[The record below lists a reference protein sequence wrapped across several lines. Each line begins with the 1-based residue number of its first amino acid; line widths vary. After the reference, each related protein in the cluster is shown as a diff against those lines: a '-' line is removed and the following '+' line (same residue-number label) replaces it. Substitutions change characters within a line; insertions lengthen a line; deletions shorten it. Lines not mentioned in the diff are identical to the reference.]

1 MIRIQRF
8 IEDLKQRQWLE
19 VLELPEWQ
27 LQRARYIRPG
37 EYEYE
42 LGYAHEQDRAFE
54 QGHEYADEQQSDD
67 RQEDET
73 GQVHQEAG
81 QALQQSL
88 NPLNSTQGTTYF
100 LSKRVQ
106 IPETWQ
112 GHTIGFVFEAGG
124 EGLLK
129 VNRVPYHGLDRNHTF
144 VPLPR
149 ERVGISPQLEIELY
163 DPIPEPHDPL
173 NRQAVIQPPIQGI
186 RAALVHVNQPLQSLM
201 YSIMV
206 LSESLQAL
214 PEKGLKRIT
223 LVRAVHQVMD
233 EMYHDPVRWQDGVW
247 LRELE
252 QRIAQTVE
260 REDPEQHRSGFMHLV
275 GQSHID
281 VAWLWPVR
289 ETVRKSSRTFST
301 MCTLMDTYPDFVYSQ
316 SQPQLYAFVKEH
328 YPELYERVKA
338 RIAEGRWELVGG
350 MWVEPDLNIPSGES
364 LVRQILYGQQFYQSE
379 FGKRSNIE
387 WLPDTFGYCASLPQ
401 ILRLADIPYFMTT
414 KLNWNDTN
422 VFPYDLFD
430 WVGIDGTSV
439 LSYLNHGVNEHTRPK
454 DVHEHWQSYKQK
466 DVHAEQMLLYGH
478 GDGGGGVTNEMVEF
492 AERSHLMAGQPISQF
507 STAAAFF
514 EGIAAS
520 QPILPKWHGDLY
532 LELHRGTYT
541 THARNKRSNRK
552 AEVLYREAEIWSQWD
567 HDHGR
572 MLERKEVLD
581 EGWKLIML
589 NQFHDIIPGTSIPEV
604 YVTSAE
610 EYKKVFALG
619 NEVLQDTLGVIT
631 DNITTDEVLGVP
643 YVIFNSLGWE
653 RSEVICIAGDTDWD
667 GLAAYDRYGN
677 RLISEV
683 EREEQENRVR
693 LHVHVPSIPAF
704 GYITIW
710 LREAEEEMLR
720 AEVGEAELEAE
731 AKEEVERYSKEEIA
745 VTVEQGADSALGAT
759 GEGDITVGKRT
770 TNAVL
775 EVCSAIQKTAK
786 FEQIPACWETEFY
799 LLEFNDLG
807 EITRWYDKTVER
819 EWLKPG
825 DRANEWQFF
834 HDKPTYW
841 DAWDIDPRFE
851 AQRAGAVQLIS
862 REVIQ
867 RGSVQD
873 VLRFRWK
880 LNDSEIS
887 QDVILSHHQRRVDFK
902 TRVDWNESHKLL
914 KVAFPVDLVASKAT
928 YEIPFGALERATHN
942 NTSWERAQF
951 EVCGHR
957 WADLSEGNSGFSLL
971 NDCKYGYDIKD
982 CMIRLSLLRAPKWP
996 DIQADQGKH
1005 EFTYSV
1011 LPHAGDWRQANV
1023 VQCAMELNHPVQ
1035 VVASTPH
1042 AGVKPSEHSWVQFH
1056 SEHIILDTI
1065 KVSEDGTGTVLRFYE
1080 STGGRETVKVQWN
1093 EPNVSASIIN
1103 LLEDELAP
1111 LVCQGG
1117 AFKLTF
1123 KPYEIKSVK
1132 LVPSKGQHNSSNLM
1146 GGTT

>member
-8 IEDLKQRQWLE
+8 IEDLKQQQWLE
-19 VLELPEWQ
+19 VIELPEWQ
-27 LQRARYIRPG
+27 MQRARYIRPG

-42 LGYAHEQDRAFE
+42 QEYAPEQGYAYGQERASEQE
-54 QGHEYADEQQSDD
+54 GHEAIQ
-67 RQEDET
+67 
-73 GQVHQEAG
+73 H
-81 QALQQSL
+81 SL
-88 NPLNSTQGTTYF
+88 NPLNSAHGTTYF

-112 GHTIGFVFEAGG
+112 GEAIGFIFEAGG
-124 EGLLK
+124 EGLMK
-129 VNRVPYHGLDRNHTF
+129 VNGVPYHGLDRNHTF

-214 PEKGLKRIT
+214 PEKDLKRTT

-233 EMYHDPVRWQDGVW
+233 EMYHDPGRWQDGVW
-247 LRELE
+247 LHELE
-252 QRIAQTVE
+252 LRIAQIVE

-422 VFPYDLFD
+422 VFPYDLFE

-478 GDGGGGVTNEMVEF
+478 GDGGGGVTSEMVEF

-507 STAAAFF
+507 NTAGAFF

-520 QPILPKWHGDLY
+520 KPTLPKWHGDLY

-567 HDHGR
+567 QNHGR
-572 MLERKEVLD
+572 MLDHKEVLD

-604 YVTSAE
+604 YVTSTE
-610 EYKKVFALG
+610 EYTKVFALG
-619 NEVLQDTLGVIT
+619 DEVLQDSLDALT
-631 DNITTDEVLGVP
+631 DNIKTDEVPGKP
-643 YVIFNSLGWE
+643 YVVFNSLGWE
-653 RSEVICIAGDTDWD
+653 RNEVICISGDADLA

-677 RLISEV
+677 CLISEV
-683 EREEQENRVR
+683 ERQEHENRVS
-693 LHVHVPSIPAF
+693 LHVLVPSIPAF
-704 GYITIW
+704 GYNTIW
-710 LREAEEEMLR
+710 LREAEDEMLR
-720 AEVGEAELEAE
+720 VEAEEKEEAE
-731 AKEEVERYSKEEIA
+731 RYAKEEIA
-745 VTVEQGADSALGAT
+745 VTVEQGAESALGAT
-759 GEGDITVGKRT
+759 GEGDIPVGKRT
-770 TNAVL
+770 TDAVL
-775 EVCSAIQKTAK
+775 DVGSALQKTAK

-807 EITRWYDKTVER
+807 EITRWYDKSVER
-819 EWLKPG
+819 EWLRPG

-851 AQRAGAVQLIS
+851 SQRAGTVQLIS
-862 REVIQ
+862 KEVVQ

-887 QDVILSHHQRRVDFK
+887 QDIILFHHQRRVDFK
-902 TRVDWNESHKLL
+902 TRIDWNESHKLL
-914 KVAFPVDLVASKAT
+914 KVAFPADLVAAKAT

-957 WADLSEGNSGFSLL
+957 WADLSEGNSGISLL
-971 NDCKYGYDIKD
+971 NDCKYGCDIKD
-982 CMIRLSLLRAPKWP
+982 RTIRLSLLRAPKWP
-996 DIQADQGKH
+996 DVHADQGQH

-1011 LPHAGDWRQANV
+1011 LPHAGDWRQADV
-1023 VQCAMELNHPVQ
+1023 VRRAMELNHPVQ
-1035 VVASTPH
+1035 VAASKPH
-1042 AGVKPSEHSWVQFH
+1042 AGVKPSEHSWLQFH
-1056 SEHIILDTI
+1056 SEHVILDTI
-1065 KVSEDGTGTVLRFYE
+1065 KVSEDGLGTVLRFYE
-1080 STGGRETVKVQWN
+1080 SSGGRETVQVQWN
-1093 EPNVSASIIN
+1093 EQNVSASIIN
-1103 LLEDELAP
+1103 LLEDELEP
-1111 LVCQGG
+1111 LACENGS
-1117 AFKLTF
+1117 FKLTF
-1123 KPYEIKSVK
+1123 KPYEIKSVM
-1132 LVPSKGQHNSSNLM
+1132 LVPSS
-1146 GGTT
+1146 

>member
-8 IEDLKQRQWLE
+8 IEDLKRKQWLE
-19 VLELPEWQ
+19 VVELPEWQ
-27 LQRARYIRPG
+27 MKRARYIRPG

-42 LGYAHEQDRAFE
+42 QGYAYGLEHASEQE
-54 QGHEYADEQQSDD
+54 GHEVIQ
-67 RQEDET
+67 
-73 GQVHQEAG
+73 H
-81 QALQQSL
+81 SL
-88 NPLNSTQGTTYF
+88 NPLNSTHGTTYF

-112 GHTIGFVFEAGG
+112 GEAIGFIFEAGG

-129 VNRVPYHGLDRNHTF
+129 VNGVPYHGLDRNHTF

-186 RAALVHVNQPLQSLM
+186 RAAMVHVNQPLQSLM

-214 PEKGLKRIT
+214 PEKDLKRIT

-233 EMYHDPVRWQDGVW
+233 EMYHDPGRWQDGVW
-247 LRELE
+247 LHELE
-252 QRIAQTVE
+252 QKIAQTVE

-328 YPELYERVKA
+328 YPELYERVKS

-379 FGKRSNIE
+379 FGKRSYIE

-507 STAAAFF
+507 STAGAFF

-520 QPILPKWHGDLY
+520 KPTLPKWHGDLY

-567 HDHGR
+567 QNRGLMLDH
-572 MLERKEVLD
+572 KVVLD

-610 EYKKVFALG
+610 EYTKVFALG
-619 NEVLQDTLGVIT
+619 DDVLQGSLEALT
-631 DNITTDEVLGVP
+631 DNIATNEVPGKP

-653 RSEVICIAGDTDWD
+653 RSEVICISCGDESAT
-667 GLAAYDRYGN
+667 LAAYNRQGN

-683 EREEQENRVR
+683 EREGQENEAR
-693 LHVHVPSIPAF
+693 LHVLVPSIPAF

-710 LREAEEEMLR
+710 LRETE
-720 AEVGEAELEAE
+720 
-731 AKEEVERYSKEEIA
+731 EEVERYAKGEIA
-745 VTVEQGADSALGAT
+745 VTIEQGTNRVSEAVVRELTTKADTIVPDAAKQLKCAEQDSAKL
-759 GEGDITVGKRT
+759 
-770 TNAVL
+770 
-775 EVCSAIQKTAK
+775 
-786 FEQIPACWETEFY
+786 EQIPACWETGFY

-819 EWLKPG
+819 EWLQPG

-851 AQRAGAVQLIS
+851 SQRAGAVQLIA
-862 REVIQ
+862 REIVQ

-887 QDVILSHHQRRVDFK
+887 QDVILFHHQRRVDFK

-914 KVAFPVDLVASKAT
+914 KVAFPADLVAAKAT

-957 WADLSEGNSGFSLL
+957 WADLSEGNSGISLL

-982 CMIRLSLLRAPKWP
+982 RTIRLSLLRAPKWP
-996 DIQADQGKH
+996 DVYADQGQH
-1005 EFTYSV
+1005 DFTYSV

-1023 VQCAMELNHPVQ
+1023 VRRAMELNHPVQ
-1035 VVASTPH
+1035 VVASKPH

-1056 SEHIILDTI
+1056 SEHVILDTI
-1065 KVSEDGTGTVLRFYE
+1065 KVAEDGSGTVLRFYE
-1080 STGGRETVKVQWN
+1080 SSGGRETVQVQWN
-1093 EPNVSASIIN
+1093 ERNVSASIIN

-1111 LVCQGG
+1111 LPCEGG

-1132 LVPSKGQHNSSNLM
+1132 LVYLS
-1146 GGTT
+1146 

>member
-8 IEDLKQRQWLE
+8 IEDLKQKQWLE
-19 VLELPEWQ
+19 VVELPEWQ
-27 LQRARYIRPG
+27 LRRARYIRPG

-42 LGYAHEQDRAFE
+42 QERASEQE
-54 QGHEYADEQQSDD
+54 GN
-67 RQEDET
+67 
-73 GQVHQEAG
+73 EAI
-81 QALQQSL
+81 QHSL
-88 NPLNSTQGTTYF
+88 NPLNSTHGTTYF

-112 GHTIGFVFEAGG
+112 GEAIGFVFEAGG
-124 EGLLK
+124 EGLMK
-129 VNRVPYHGLDRNHTF
+129 VNGVPYHGLDRNHIF

-214 PEKGLKRIT
+214 PEKDLKRLT
-223 LVRAVHQVMD
+223 LVRSVHQVMD
-233 EMYHDPVRWQDGVW
+233 EMYHNPGRWQDGVW
-247 LRELE
+247 LHELE
-252 QRIAQTVE
+252 QRIAQNVE

-492 AERSHLMAGQPISQF
+492 AERSHLMAGQPMSQF
-507 STAAAFF
+507 STAGAFF
-514 EGIAAS
+514 EGIAVS
-520 QPILPKWHGDLY
+520 KPILPKWHGDLY

-567 HDHGR
+567 QNRGR
-572 MLERKEVLD
+572 MLDRKEVLD

-610 EYKKVFALG
+610 EYTKVFALG
-619 NEVLQDTLGVIT
+619 DEVLQGSLDALT
-631 DNITTDEVLGVP
+631 DNIATNEVPGKP
-643 YVIFNSLGWE
+643 YVVFNSLGWE
-653 RSEVICIAGDTDWD
+653 RSEVICISGDTDWD
-667 GLAAYDRYGN
+667 GLVAYDRYGN
-677 RLISEV
+677 RFISEV
-683 EREEQENRVR
+683 EKCEDGVS
-693 LHVHVPSIPAF
+693 LHVLVPSIPAF

-710 LREAEEEMLR
+710 LRET
-720 AEVGEAELEAE
+720 
-731 AKEEVERYSKEEIA
+731 KEEVERCAKGEIA
-745 VTVEQGADSALGAT
+745 VTVEQGTDRASEAVVRELTTKADAIARDAAMQLKSAEQDSAKL
-759 GEGDITVGKRT
+759 
-770 TNAVL
+770 
-775 EVCSAIQKTAK
+775 
-786 FEQIPACWETEFY
+786 EQIPACWETKFY

-807 EITRWYDKTVER
+807 EITRWYDKTIDR
-819 EWLKPG
+819 EWLRPG

-851 AQRAGAVQLIS
+851 SQRAGAVQLIS
-862 REVIQ
+862 REVI
-867 RGSVQD
+867 RCSSVQD

-887 QDVILSHHQRRVDFK
+887 QDVILFHHQRRVDFR

-914 KVAFPVDLVASKAT
+914 KVAFPADLVAAKAT

-957 WADLSEGNSGFSLL
+957 WADLSEGNSGISLL

-982 CMIRLSLLRAPKWP
+982 RTIRLSLLRAPKWP
-996 DIQADQGKH
+996 DVHADQGQH

-1023 VQCAMELNHPVQ
+1023 VQRAMELNHPVQ
-1035 VVASTPH
+1035 VISPTPH
-1042 AGVKPSEHSWVQFH
+1042 GGTKPSEHSWVQFH
-1056 SEHIILDTI
+1056 SEHVILDTI
-1065 KVSEDGTGTVLRFYE
+1065 KVSEDGAGTVLRFYE
-1080 STGGRETVKVQWN
+1080 SSGGRETVQVQWN
-1093 EPNVSASIIN
+1093 ERNVSASIIN

-1111 LVCQGG
+1111 LTCEGG
-1117 AFKLTF
+1117 VFKLTF
-1123 KPYEIKSVK
+1123 KPYEIKTVK
-1132 LVPSKGQHNSSNLM
+1132 LVYLS
-1146 GGTT
+1146 

>member
-8 IEDLKQRQWLE
+8 IDDLKQRQWLE
-19 VLELPEWQ
+19 VVELPEWQ
-27 LQRARYIRPG
+27 MQRARYIRPG
-37 EYEYE
+37 EYEY
-42 LGYAHEQDRAFE
+42 
-54 QGHEYADEQQSDD
+54 ADERKSDQRHGD
-67 RQEDET
+67 GPRRLERD
-73 GQVHQEAG
+73 GNEAI
-81 QALQQSL
+81 QQSL
-88 NPLNSTQGTTYF
+88 NPLNSTHGTTYF

-112 GHTIGFVFEAGG
+112 DEAIGFVFEAGG

-129 VNRVPYHGLDRNHTF
+129 VNCVPYHGLDRNHTF

-206 LSESLQAL
+206 LSESLQVV
-214 PEKGLKRIT
+214 PEKDLKRTT
-223 LVRAVHQVMD
+223 LVRAMHQVMD
-233 EMYHDPVRWQDGVW
+233 EMYKDSGRWQEGIW
-247 LRELE
+247 LQELE
-252 QRIAQTVE
+252 QRLVQIVQQE
-260 REDPEQHRSGFMHLV
+260 DREPYRSGFMHLV

-454 DVHEHWQSYKQK
+454 DLHEHWQSYKQK
-466 DVHAEQMLLYGH
+466 DIHAEQMLLYGH

-492 AERSHLMAGQPISQF
+492 AERSHLMSGQPISQF
-507 STAAAFF
+507 STAGAFF
-514 EGIAAS
+514 EGITAS
-520 QPILPKWHGDLY
+520 KPTLPKWHGDLY

-567 HDHGR
+567 QNRGR
-572 MLERKEVLD
+572 ILERKEVLD
-581 EGWKLIML
+581 EGWKMIML

-610 EYKKVFALG
+610 EYTKVFTLG
-619 NEVLQDTLGVIT
+619 EELLQDTIGGIA
-631 DNITTDEVLGVP
+631 DNVATNEVPGKP

-653 RSEVICIAGDTDWD
+653 RSEVICISGDVEWA

-677 RLISEV
+677 RLISGV
-683 EREEQENRVR
+683 ERHERGVS
-693 LHVHVPSIPAF
+693 LHVFVPSIPAF
-704 GYITIW
+704 GYTTIW

-720 AEVGEAELEAE
+720 D
-731 AKEEVERYSKEEIA
+731 A
-745 VTVEQGADSALGAT
+745 VT
-759 GEGDITVGKRT
+759 
-770 TNAVL
+770 
-775 EVCSAIQKTAK
+775 EVDSAIQGKSR
-786 FEQIPACWETEFY
+786 FETIPDRWETEFY
-799 LLEFNDLG
+799 LLEFNGLG
-807 EITRWYDKTVER
+807 EITRWYDKTLER

-851 AQRAGAVQLIS
+851 SQRAAAVQLIS
-862 REVIQ
+862 REIVQ

-887 QDVILSHHQRRVDFK
+887 QDVILVHHQRRVDFK
-902 TRVDWNESHKLL
+902 TRIDWNESHKLL
-914 KVAFPVDLVASKAT
+914 KVAFPADLVAAKAT

-957 WADLSEGNSGFSLL
+957 WADLSEGNSGVSLL

-982 CMIRLSLLRAPKWP
+982 RTIRLSLLRAPKWP
-996 DIQADQGKH
+996 DIHADQGQH

-1023 VQCAMELNHPVQ
+1023 VQRAMELNHPVQ
-1035 VVASTPH
+1035 VVAAKPH
-1042 AGVKPSEHSWVQFH
+1042 AGVKPSEHSWVQLH
-1056 SEHIILDTI
+1056 SEHVILDTI
-1065 KVSEDGTGTVLRFYE
+1065 KASEDGTGMVLRFYE
-1080 STGGRETVKVQWN
+1080 STGGRETVQVQWN
-1093 EPNVSASIIN
+1093 EQNLSASIIN

-1111 LVCQGG
+1111 LTCEGG

-1123 KPYEIKSVK
+1123 KPFEIKSVK
-1132 LVPSKGQHNSSNLM
+1132 LVP
-1146 GGTT
+1146 

>member
-1 MIRIQRF
+1 MIRMQRF
-8 IEDLKQRQWLE
+8 IEDLKQKQWLE
-19 VLELPEWQ
+19 VVELPEWQ
-27 LQRARYIRPG
+27 MQRARYIRPG

-42 LGYAHEQDRAFE
+42 QEYAHEQGYAYGQERASE
-54 QGHEYADEQQSDD
+54 QEGHEEIQ
-67 RQEDET
+67 
-73 GQVHQEAG
+73 H
-81 QALQQSL
+81 SL
-88 NPLNSTQGTTYF
+88 NPLNSTHGTTYF

-112 GHTIGFVFEAGG
+112 GEAIGFIFEAGG
-124 EGLLK
+124 EGLMK
-129 VNRVPYHGLDRNHTF
+129 VNGVPYHGLDRNHTF

-214 PEKGLKRIT
+214 PEKDLKRT
-223 LVRAVHQVMD
+223 TWVRAVHQVMD
-233 EMYHDPVRWQDGVW
+233 EMHHDPGRWQDGVW
-247 LRELE
+247 LHELE

-507 STAAAFF
+507 STAGAFF

-520 QPILPKWHGDLY
+520 KPTLPKWHGDLY

-567 HDHGR
+567 QNHGR
-572 MLERKEVLD
+572 MLDRKEVLE

-610 EYKKVFALG
+610 EYTKVFALG
-619 NEVLQDTLGVIT
+619 DEVLQGSLDVLT
-631 DNITTDEVLGVP
+631 DNIATNEVSGKP
-643 YVIFNSLGWE
+643 YVVFNSLGWE

-693 LHVHVPSIPAF
+693 LHVLVPSIPAF

-710 LREAEEEMLR
+710 LRET
-720 AEVGEAELEAE
+720 
-731 AKEEVERYSKEEIA
+731 KEEVERYSKEEIA

-759 GEGDITVGKRT
+759 GEGDIPVGKRT
-770 TNAVL
+770 TNADL
-775 EVCSAIQKTAK
+775 EVSSAIPKETK
-786 FEQIPACWETEFY
+786 LEQIPACWETEFY

-819 EWLKPG
+819 EWLRPG
-825 DRANEWQFF
+825 DQANEWQFF

-851 AQRAGAVQLIS
+851 SQRAGAVQLIS
-862 REVIQ
+862 REIAQ

-880 LNDSEIS
+880 LNESEIS
-887 QDVILSHHQRRVDFK
+887 QDVILFHHQRRVDFK

-914 KVAFPVDLVASKAT
+914 KVAFPADLVAAKAT

-957 WADLSEGNSGFSLL
+957 WADLSEGNSGISLL

-982 CMIRLSLLRAPKWP
+982 RTIRLSLLRAPKWP
-996 DIQADQGKH
+996 DVHADQGQH
-1005 EFTYSV
+1005 AFTYSV

-1023 VQCAMELNHPVQ
+1023 VQRAMELNHPVQ
-1035 VVASTPH
+1035 VIAPTPH
-1042 AGVKPSEHSWVQFH
+1042 GGAKPSEHSWVQFH
-1056 SEHIILDTI
+1056 SEHVILDTI

-1080 STGGRETVKVQWN
+1080 SSGGRETVQVQWN
-1093 EPNVSASIIN
+1093 ERNVSASIIN

-1111 LVCQGG
+1111 LTCEGG

-1132 LVPSKGQHNSSNLM
+1132 LVRSS
-1146 GGTT
+1146 

>member
-27 LQRARYIRPG
+27 MQRARYIRPG
-37 EYEYE
+37 EYEYGQ
-42 LGYAHEQDRAFE
+42 GYAHEQGVRSE
-54 QGHEYADEQQSDD
+54 QEG
-67 RQEDET
+67 
-73 GQVHQEAG
+73 QEAI
-81 QALQQSL
+81 QHSL
-88 NPLNSTQGTTYF
+88 NSLNSTHGTTYF

-112 GHTIGFVFEAGG
+112 GEAIGFIFEAGG
-124 EGLLK
+124 EGLMK
-129 VNRVPYHGLDRNHTF
+129 VNGVPYHGLDRNHTF

-206 LSESLQAL
+206 LSESLHAL
-214 PEKGLKRIT
+214 PEKDLKRTT

-233 EMYHDPVRWQDGVW
+233 EMYHDPGRWQDGVW
-247 LRELE
+247 LHELE

-301 MCTLMDTYPDFVYSQ
+301 MCTLIDTYPDFVYSQ

-507 STAAAFF
+507 STAGAFF

-520 QPILPKWHGDLY
+520 KPTLPKWHGDLY

-567 HDHGR
+567 QNRGRSLDH
-572 MLERKEVLD
+572 KEVLD

-610 EYKKVFALG
+610 EYTKVFALG
-619 NEVLQDTLGVIT
+619 DEVLQGSLDALT
-631 DNITTDEVLGVP
+631 DNTATNEAPGKP
-643 YVIFNSLGWE
+643 YVVFNSLGWE
-653 RSEVICIAGDTDWD
+653 RSEVICIAG
-667 GLAAYDRYGN
+667 GAQLASLAAYDRLGN
-677 RLISEV
+677 RLTSEV
-683 EREEQENRVR
+683 EHGADGVR
-693 LHVHVPSIPAF
+693 LHVLVPSIPAF
-704 GYITIW
+704 GYNTIW
-710 LREAEEEMLR
+710 LREAEEDEMLR
-720 AEVGEAELEAE
+720 VEVGEAELGAEAE
-731 AKEEVERYSKEEIA
+731 EVVA
-745 VTVEQGADSALGAT
+745 A
-759 GEGDITVGKRT
+759 
-770 TNAVL
+770 
-775 EVCSAIQKTAK
+775 EVDTPILDR
-786 FEQIPACWETEFY
+786 WETEFY

-807 EITRWYDKTVER
+807 EITRWYDKTLER

-851 AQRAGAVQLIS
+851 SQRAGAVQLIS
-862 REVIQ
+862 REVLQ
-867 RGSVQD
+867 RGFVQD

-887 QDVILSHHQRRVDFK
+887 QDIILFHHQRRVDFK
-902 TRVDWNESHKLL
+902 TRIDWNESHKLL
-914 KVAFPVDLVASKAT
+914 KIAFPADLVAAKAT

-957 WADLSEGNSGFSLL
+957 WADLSEGNSGISLL
-971 NDCKYGYDIKD
+971 NDCKYGYDVKD
-982 CMIRLSLLRAPKWP
+982 RTIRLSLLRAPKWP
-996 DIQADQGKH
+996 DIHADQGQH

-1011 LPHAGDWRQANV
+1011 LPHEGDWRQANV
-1023 VQCAMELNHPVQ
+1023 VQRAMELNHPVQ

-1042 AGVKPSEHSWVQFH
+1042 GGDKSSEHSWLQFH
-1056 SEHIILDTI
+1056 SEHVILDTI
-1065 KVSEDGTGTVLRFYE
+1065 KASEDGTGTVLRFYE
-1080 STGGRETVKVQWN
+1080 SSGGRETVQVQWN
-1093 EPNVSASIIN
+1093 EQNVSASMIN

-1111 LVCQGG
+1111 LTCEGG

-1132 LVPSKGQHNSSNLM
+1132 LVYLS
-1146 GGTT
+1146 

>member
-8 IEDLKQRQWLE
+8 IEDLKQKQWLE
-19 VLELPEWQ
+19 VVELPEWQ
-27 LQRARYIRPG
+27 MQRARYIRPG

-42 LGYAHEQDRAFE
+42 LEGNGAIQP
-54 QGHEYADEQQSDD
+54 
-67 RQEDET
+67 
-73 GQVHQEAG
+73 
-81 QALQQSL
+81 L
-88 NPLNSTQGTTYF
+88 NPLNSTHGTTYF
-100 LSKRVQ
+100 LSKRIEVPQ
-106 IPETWQ
+106 TWR
-112 GHTIGFVFEAGG
+112 GEAIGFIFEAGG

-129 VNRVPYHGLDRNHTF
+129 VNGVPYHGLDRNHTF
-144 VPLPR
+144 VPLPI
-149 ERVGISPQLEIELY
+149 ERVGLAPKLEIELY

-214 PEKGLKRIT
+214 PEKDLKRIT
-223 LVRAVHQVMD
+223 LLRTMHQVMD

-247 LRELE
+247 LQELE

-260 REDPEQHRSGFMHLV
+260 REDSEQHRSGFMHLV

-454 DVHEHWQSYKQK
+454 DMHEHWQSYKQK

-492 AERSHLMAGQPISQF
+492 AERSHLMAGHPISQF
-507 STAAAFF
+507 STAGAFF

-520 QPILPKWHGDLY
+520 KPTLPKWHGDLY

-567 HDHGR
+567 QKRSR
-572 MLERKEVLD
+572 MLDHKEVLE

-610 EYKKVFALG
+610 EYTKVFALG
-619 NEVLQDTLGVIT
+619 DEVLQGSLDALT
-631 DNITTDEVLGVP
+631 DNIATNEVPGKP

-653 RSEVICIAGDTDWD
+653 RNEVICISGGAE
-667 GLAAYDRYGN
+667 LAALKAYDRQGK
-677 RLISEV
+677 RLISEI
-683 EREEQENRVR
+683 EQGADGVR
-693 LHVHVPSIPAF
+693 LHVLVPSIPAF
-704 GYITIW
+704 GYNTIW
-710 LREAEEEMLR
+710 LREAEDEILR
-720 AEVGEAELEAE
+720 VEVGGAELEAE
-731 AKEEVERYSKEEIA
+731 AKEEVERYAKEEIA

-759 GEGDITVGKRT
+759 GEVDIPVGKRT
-770 TNAVL
+770 TDAVL
-775 EVCSAIQKTAK
+775 EVGSAIPKTAK
-786 FEQIPACWETEFY
+786 LEQIPACWETEFY

-807 EITRWYDKTVER
+807 EITRWYDKTVGR

-851 AQRAGAVQLIS
+851 SQRAGGVQLIS
-862 REVIQ
+862 REVVQ

-887 QDVILSHHQRRVDFK
+887 QDMILVHHQRRIDFK
-902 TRVDWNESHKLL
+902 TRLDWKESHKLL
-914 KVAFPVDLVASKAT
+914 KIAFPADLVAAKAT

-957 WADLSEGNSGFSLL
+957 WADLSEGNSGISLL
-971 NDCKYGYDIKD
+971 NDCKYGYDVKD
-982 CMIRLSLLRAPKWP
+982 RTIRLSLLRAPKWP
-996 DIQADQGKH
+996 DIHADQGQH

-1011 LPHAGDWRQANV
+1011 LPHEGDWRQANV
-1023 VQCAMELNHPVQ
+1023 VQRAMELNHPVQ
-1035 VVASTPH
+1035 VFASTPH
-1042 AGVKPSEHSWVQFH
+1042 AGEKSSKHSWVQFD

-1065 KVSEDGTGTVLRFYE
+1065 KVSEDGSGTVLRFYE
-1080 STGGRETVKVQWN
+1080 STGGRETIQVQWN
-1093 EPNVSASIIN
+1093 EQNVSASIIN
-1103 LLEDELAP
+1103 LLEDELES
-1111 LVCQGG
+1111 LSCEGG

-1132 LVPSKGQHNSSNLM
+1132 LVPSS
-1146 GGTT
+1146 

>member
-1 MIRIQRF
+1 MIRILRF
-8 IEDLKQRQWLE
+8 IEDLKQQQWLE
-19 VLELPEWQ
+19 VVELPEWQ
-27 LQRARYIRPG
+27 MQRARYIRLG

-42 LGYAHEQDRAFE
+42 QKYASGQERASEQEHEH
-54 QGHEYADEQQSDD
+54 GDEQQSDH
-67 RQEDET
+67 RCEDGT
-73 GQVHQEAG
+73 GRVERDGKEAI
-81 QALQQSL
+81 QQPL
-88 NPLNSTQGTTYF
+88 NPLNSTYGTTYF

-112 GHTIGFVFEAGG
+112 SEAIGLIFEAGG

-129 VNRVPYHGLDRNHTF
+129 VNGVPYHGLDRNHTF

-149 ERVGISPQLEIELY
+149 ERIGAAPKLEIELY

-214 PEKGLKRIT
+214 PEKDLKRLT
-223 LVRAVHQVMD
+223 LVRTVHQVMD
-233 EMYHDPVRWQDGVW
+233 EMYHNRGRWQDGVW
-247 LRELE
+247 LYELE

-364 LVRQILYGQQFYQSE
+364 LVRQILYGQHFYQSE
-379 FGKRSNIE
+379 FGRRSNIE

-454 DVHEHWQSYKQK
+454 DVDEHWQSYKQK
-466 DVHAEQMLLYGH
+466 EVYAEQMLLYGH

-507 STAAAFF
+507 STAGAFF

-520 QPILPKWHGDLY
+520 KPTLPKWHGDLY

-541 THARNKRSNRK
+541 THSRNKRSNRK

-567 HDHGR
+567 QNRGR
-572 MLERKEVLD
+572 RLDRKEVLD

-610 EYKKVFALG
+610 EYMKVFALG
-619 NEVLQDTLGVIT
+619 DEVLQGSLDALT
-631 DNITTDEVLGVP
+631 DNIATNEVPGKP
-643 YVIFNSLGWE
+643 YVVFNSLGWE
-653 RSEVICIAGDTDWD
+653 RTEVIYISGGAELAA
-667 GLAAYDRYGN
+667 LAAYDRQGN

-683 EREEQENRVR
+683 EQGADGVR
-693 LHVHVPSIPAF
+693 LHVLVPSIPAF

-710 LREAEEEMLR
+710 LREAEDEMLQV
-720 AEVGEAELEAE
+720 EVGEAELEAE
-731 AKEEVERYSKEEIA
+731 AKEEGERYAKGEIA
-745 VTVEQGADSALGAT
+745 VTVEQGMDRVKEVAVS
-759 GEGDITVGKRT
+759 EVDIPVGKRT
-770 TNAVL
+770 TDAVL
-775 EVCSAIQKTAK
+775 EVGSATHKTAK
-786 FEQIPACWETEFY
+786 LGQIPACWETEFY

-819 EWLKPG
+819 EWLQPG

-851 AQRAGAVQLIS
+851 SQRAGGVQLIS
-862 REVIQ
+862 REIVQ
-867 RGSVQD
+867 CDSVQD

-887 QDVILSHHQRRVDFK
+887 QNMIFYHHQRRIDFK
-902 TRVDWNESHKLL
+902 TRIDWKESHKLL
-914 KVAFPVDLVASKAT
+914 KIAFPADLVAAKAT

-957 WADLSEGNSGFSLL
+957 WADLSEGNSGISLL
-971 NDCKYGYDIKD
+971 NDCKYGYDVKNRT
-982 CMIRLSLLRAPKWP
+982 IRLSLLRAPKWP
-996 DIQADQGKH
+996 DAHADQGQH

-1011 LPHAGDWRQANV
+1011 LPHAGNWRQANV
-1023 VQCAMELNHPVQ
+1023 VQRAMELNHPVQ
-1035 VVASTPH
+1035 VIVPAPH
-1042 AGVKPSEHSWVQFH
+1042 GGTKPSKHSWVQFH
-1056 SEHIILDTI
+1056 SEHVILDTI
-1065 KVSEDGTGTVLRFYE
+1065 KVSEDGSGTVLRFYE
-1080 STGGRETVKVQWN
+1080 STGGRETVHVHWN
-1093 EPNVSASIIN
+1093 ERNVRASIIN
-1103 LLEDELAP
+1103 LLEDKLEP
-1111 LVCQGG
+1111 LSCEGG

-1132 LVPSKGQHNSSNLM
+1132 LVPSS
-1146 GGTT
+1146 